1 MIQDDCLEQIET
13 RRSIR
18 KFKDDRI
25 PDDVIDEIIRTGLW
39 APSAGNL
46 QPWRIV
52 KTTSEDQIKKLA
64 DAAYGQN
71 VVKNAS
77 AVLVVVAVPSES
89 AEKYGNRGRS
99 LYVYQDTAAL
109 TYTILL
115 TVHAMGFGGCWV
127 GAFDDEA
134 AANAISAPDGF
145 KPVSMIPIG
154 VPDESPSPRPR
165 KHPSEIVVEDTFGD
179 IESAI

>member
-1 MIQDDCLEQIET
+1 MTEDNCIEQIET

-18 KFKDDRI
+18 KFKDERI
-25 PDDVIDEIIRTGLW
+25 PDEVIDKIVRTGLW

-46 QPWRIV
+46 QPCRIV
-52 KTTSEDQIKKLA
+52 KTTSDDQIKKLA

-71 VVKNAS
+71 VVKDAS

-89 AEKYGNRGRS
+89 AQKYGSRGRS

-109 TYTILL
+109 TNTILL
-115 TVHAMGFGGCWV
+115 TVHAMGYGGCWV
-127 GAFDDEA
+127 GAFNEA
-134 AANAISAPDGF
+134 AAADAISAPDGF
-145 KPVSMIPIG
+145 QPVSIIPIG
-154 VPDESPSPRPR
+154 VPDESPNPRAR
-165 KHPSEIVVEDTFGD
+165 KPPAEVVVDDKFGD

>member
-1 MIQDDCLEQIET
+1 MTEGNCIDQIAN

-18 KFKDDRI
+18 KFKDEKI
-25 PDDVIDEIIRTGLW
+25 PDDVIDELIRTGLW

-52 KTTSEDQIKKLA
+52 KTTSEDQIKTLA
-64 DAAYGQN
+64 DAAYGQS
-71 VVKNAS
+71 VVKTAP
-77 AVLVVVAVPSES
+77 AVLVIVAVPSES
-89 AEKYGNRGRS
+89 AEKYGQRGRS
-99 LYVYQDTAAL
+99 LYAYQDTAAL
-109 TYTILL
+109 TYTLLL
-115 TVHAMGFGGCWV
+115 TAHAMGYGGCWV

-165 KHPSEIVVEDTFGD
+165 KAPSEVVVEDRFGE